1 VEETM
6 SEVTRRDLLKAAAAG
21 VIGSAAAACGGTPPV
36 EEKKG
41 HPPVVDKLIIDAPAI
56 DASDRAA
63 RIERARML
71 MSQNR
76 LDAIVVTGGS
86 GLLYFGG
93 FDWWQSERLFA
104 LIVPRLGAPAIVAP
118 AFEKAR
124 ASELANPDWQ
134 IHTWEEDENPFQYA
148 AKAFRELGLRAPRIG
163 IEERVRF
170 FESDGLAKT
179 MPEATFLSADPV
191 TIGCR
196 AVKTDKEL
204 EIMRRA
210 NQLTLKAYAAAVKR
224 FAAGMTEDDTRAIVS
239 EEFVRLGSNGGAF
252 ILHGPNSA
260 FPHGTQNRRPLKD
273 GDVVLM
279 DGGCKINGYASDIT
293 RTIVFG
299 APTSK
304 QVEVWNLVKTAQ
316 TKALE
321 AAVAGNTCGSV
332 DDAARGAIEAGGY
345 GPGYTYFTHR
355 LGHGIGLDGH
365 EWPYLVRGN
374 QLPLAPGMTFS
385 NEPGIYLY
393 GEFGIRLEDCM
404 YIGADGSGKL
414 FTEQSPSIELPF

>member
-1 VEETM
+1 M
-6 SEVTRRDLLKAAAAG
+6 AAISRRDMMKSTAAG
-21 VIGSAAAACGGTPPV
+21 LIGGAAIACGGAPQSATQT
-36 EEKKG
+36 G
-41 HPPVVDKLIIDAPAI
+41 HPPVVDKLIADAPAI
-56 DASDRAA
+56 VAADYAQRIDRAQA
-63 RIERARML
+63 L
-71 MSQNR
+71 MAPSN
-76 LDAIVVTGGS
+76 LDAIVITGGT
-86 GLLYFGG
+86 GLQYFGG
-93 FDWWQSERLFA
+93 IEWWQSERLFA
-104 LIVPRLGAPAIVAP
+104 LIIPRLGAPAIVTP

-124 ASELANPDWQ
+124 AAELADPDWP
-134 IHTWEEDENPFQYA
+134 IHTWEEDENPFQRA
-148 AKAFRELGLRAPRIG
+148 ATAIAELGLREPRLG

-170 FESDGLAKT
+170 FEADGLAKA
-179 MPEATFLSADPV
+179 MPGATILSADPV

-196 AVKTDKEL
+196 TIKTDKEL
-204 EIMRRA
+204 DLMRRA
-210 NQLTLKAYAAAVKR
+210 NQLTIKAYAAAVKR
-224 FAAGMTEDDTRAIVS
+224 FAAGMTEDDTRAIVA
-239 EEFVRLGSNGGAF
+239 EEFARLGSTGGAF

-260 FPHGTQNRRPLKD
+260 YPHGTQNRRPLRD

-279 DGGCKINGYASDIT
+279 DGGCTINGYASDIT

-299 APTSK
+299 SPTSK
-304 QVEVWNLVKTAQ
+304 QVEVWNLVKAAQ

-332 DDAARGAIEAGGY
+332 DDAARGVIEAGGY

-404 YIGADGSGKL
+404 YIGADGRGKL
-414 FTEQSPSIELPF
+414 FTDQSPSIEQPF